1 MYLLTPEGNF
11 MSNWKDLFQEHIL
24 ARGEAYYFEGA
35 VLELHKTEHGYH
47 AVVEGTED
55 YEVDIEMEGGR
66 VCEMYCSCPYAENG
80 NNCKHMAAVLFEIE
94 EQNEEDILAEGTCPD
109 DQEKEVEEIIE
120 RISEEE
126 LRSFVKGIAAQDSE
140 IRNIL
145 MTRYAVKID
154 EKQMERLKQGVDQL
168 VWEYGDRS
176 GYIDYRN
183 ALDFCWALEN
193 YLEDKV
199 DTLIER
205 KCYGQAFALTNY
217 VFQTIGN
224 IDIDDSDG
232 GISQVANVCYDKWK
246 KILENCSE
254 EEKNEMFSWFMS
266 HLSCDYVVD
275 YMEDY
280 MEDFLTHEFQ
290 NREMLEK
297 MLKDLDER
305 IEMQTSSTDCG
316 STWSARYGY
325 ENNIIKRLEL
335 MERLGFSAEEIR
347 EYRRQHWRFS
357 VVRELE
363 IQENLN
369 NGNLDEAIRI
379 LQESK
384 ILDKEYPGLI
394 ARYSEQLISIY
405 ETQPDKEVYKKEL
418 LYYVFECPQNNLV
431 HIYKLKKVCTD
442 KEWDGYREKIL
453 KSPKNYNILYPF
465 MEKEGMYEPMLEC
478 LKKETF
484 IYNLDRYEKV
494 LKEKFPEQVRDIYIS
509 YLRHEAERAS
519 NRNRYRELMKYL
531 KKIRR
536 YPRGKEK
543 ASEIAKNWRAV
554 YYRRTAMM
562 DEMQKA
568 GF

>member
-1 MYLLTPEGNF
+1 
-11 MSNWKDLFQEHIL
+11 MSDWKDLFQEHIL
-24 ARGEAYYFEGA
+24 DRGESYYFDGA

-66 VCEMYCSCPYAENG
+66 VCEMYCSCPYAEDG

-94 EQNEEDILAEGTCPD
+94 EQNGEDILTEETCPD
-109 DQEKEVEEIIE
+109 DQEQELEEIIE
-120 RISEEE
+120 RIPEEE

-140 IRNIL
+140 IRNTL

-154 EKQMERLKQGVDQL
+154 EKQMNLLKQGVGQL

-193 YLEDKV
+193 YLEEKGN
-199 DTLIER
+199 TLIER
-205 KCYGQAFALTNY
+205 KCYGQAFELTNY
-217 VFQTIGN
+217 VFKTIGN

-232 GISQVANVCYDKWK
+232 GTAQVANACYDKWK
-246 KILENCSE
+246 EILENCSE

-297 MLKDLDER
+297 MLKDLDKK

-325 ENNIIKRLEL
+325 ENNIIKRLEF
-335 MERLGFSAEEIR
+335 MERLDLPAEEIR

-357 VVRELE
+357 AVRELE
-363 IQENLN
+363 IQENLD
-369 NGNLDEAIRI
+369 NGNLGEAIRI

-405 ETQPDKEVYKKEL
+405 ETQTDKEAYKKEL

-431 HIYKLKKVCTD
+431 HIYKLKEVCTD
-442 KEWDGYREKIL
+442 KEWEDYREQIL
-453 KSPKNYNILYPF
+453 KRPKNYNILYPF
-465 MEKEGMYEPMLEC
+465 MEKEGMYERMIEC
-478 LKKETF
+478 IKKETF

-494 LKEKFPEQVRDIYIS
+494 LKDKFPEQVRDIYIS
-509 YLRHEAERAS
+509 YLHHEAERAG
-519 NRNRYRELMKYL
+519 NRKRYRELMKYL

-536 YPRGKEK
+536 YPGGKEK
-543 ASEIAKNWRAV
+543 ASEIAENWRAV

-562 DEMQKA
+562 DEMRKA

>member
-1 MYLLTPEGNF
+1 
-11 MSNWKDLFQEHIL
+11 MSDWKDLFQEHIL
-24 ARGEAYYFEGA
+24 DRGESYYFDGA

-47 AVVEGTED
+47 GVVEGTED

-66 VCEMYCSCPYAENG
+66 ICEMYCSCPYAEGG

-94 EQNEEDILAEGTCPD
+94 EQSEEDILTEETCQD
-109 DQEKEVEEIIE
+109 DQEQEVEEIIE
-120 RISEEE
+120 RIPEEK
-126 LRSFVKGIAAQDSE
+126 LRSFVKGIAAQNSE

-154 EKQMERLKQGVDQL
+154 EKQMDLLKQGVNQL

-183 ALDFCWALEN
+183 AWDFCWALEN

-199 DTLIER
+199 DTLIDR
-205 KCYGQAFALTNY
+205 KCYRQAFELTNY
-217 VFQTIGN
+217 VFRTIGN

-232 GISQVANVCYDKWK
+232 GTSQVANACYDKWK
-246 KILENCSE
+246 EILENCSE
-254 EEKNEMFSWFMS
+254 EEKNEMLSWFMS
-266 HLSCDYVVD
+266 HLSCNYVIDYL
-275 YMEDY
+275 EDY
-280 MEDFLTHEFQ
+280 MEDFLTQEFQ

-305 IEMQTSSTDCG
+305 IERQASSTDCG

-335 MERLGFSAEEIR
+335 MERLDFPEKEIR
-347 EYRRQHWRFS
+347 EYRRRHWRFS
-357 VVRELE
+357 AVRELE
-363 IQENLN
+363 IQENLD
-369 NGNLDEAIRI
+369 NGNLDEAIWI

-384 ILDKEYPGLI
+384 ILDKEYPGLVV
-394 ARYSEQLISIY
+394 RYSEQLISIY
-405 ETQPDKEVYKKEL
+405 ETQPDKEEYKKEL

-431 HIYKLKKVCTD
+431 HIYKLKEVCTD
-442 KEWDGYREKIL
+442 KEWEDYREQIL
-453 KSPKNYNILYPF
+453 KNPKNYNILYPF
-465 MEKEGMYEPMLEC
+465 MEKEGMYESMLEC
-478 LKKETF
+478 IRKETF
-484 IYNLDRYEKV
+484 IYNLDKYEKV
-494 LKEKFPEQVRDIYIS
+494 LKEKFPDQVRDIYIS
-509 YLRHEAERAS
+509 YLRHEAERAG
-519 NRNRYRELMKYL
+519 NRKRYRELMKYL

-536 YPRGKEK
+536 YPGGKEK
-543 ASEIAKNWRAV
+543 ASEIAENWRGM

-562 DEMQKA
+562 DEMRKA

>member
-1 MYLLTPEGNF
+1 

-55 YEVDIEMEGGR
+55 YEVDIEMEGER

-232 GISQVANVCYDKWK
+232 GTSQVANVCYDKWK

-384 ILDKEYPGLI
+384 ILDKEYTGLI

-418 LYYVFECPQNNLV
+418 LYYIFECPQNNLV

>member
-1 MYLLTPEGNF
+1 

-35 VLELHKTEHGYH
+35 VLELHNTEHGYH

-80 NNCKHMAAVLFEIE
+80 NNCKHTAAVLFEIE

-232 GISQVANVCYDKWK
+232 GTSQVANVCYDKWK

-325 ENNIIKRLEL
+325 ENNIIKRLER

-543 ASEIAKNWRAV
+543 ASGIAKNWRAV

>member
-1 MYLLTPEGNF
+1 

-55 YEVDIEMEGGR
+55 YEVDIEMEGER

-120 RISEEE
+120 RIPEEE

-232 GISQVANVCYDKWK
+232 GTSQVANVCYDKWK

-335 MERLGFSAEEIR
+335 MERLGFSAEDIR

-363 IQENLN
+363 IQENPN
-369 NGNLDEAIRI
+369 NGNLDGAIRI

>member
-1 MYLLTPEGNF
+1 
-11 MSNWKDLFQEHIL
+11 MSDWKDLFQEHIL
-24 ARGEAYYFEGA
+24 DRGESYYFDGA

-66 VCEMYCSCPYAENG
+66 VCEMYCSCPYAEDG

-94 EQNEEDILAEGTCPD
+94 EQNEEDILTEETCPD
-109 DQEKEVEEIIE
+109 DQEQELEEIIE
-120 RISEEE
+120 RIPEEE
-126 LRSFVKGIAAQDSE
+126 LRFFVKGIAAQNSE
-140 IRNIL
+140 IRNTL

-154 EKQMERLKQGVDQL
+154 EKQMDLLKQGVGQL

-183 ALDFCWALEN
+183 TLDFCWALEN
-193 YLEDKV
+193 YLEEKGN
-199 DTLIER
+199 TLIER
-205 KCYGQAFALTNY
+205 KCYGQAFELTNY
-217 VFQTIGN
+217 VFKTIGN

-232 GISQVANVCYDKWK
+232 GTAQVANACYDKWK
-246 KILENCSE
+246 EILENCSE

-297 MLKDLDER
+297 MLKDLDKK

-325 ENNIIKRLEL
+325 ENNIIKRLEF
-335 MERLGFSAEEIR
+335 MERLDLPAEEIR

-357 VVRELE
+357 AVRELE
-363 IQENLN
+363 IQENLD
-369 NGNLDEAIRI
+369 NGNLGEAIRI

-405 ETQPDKEVYKKEL
+405 ETQTDKEAYKKEL

-431 HIYKLKKVCTD
+431 HIYKLKEVCTD
-442 KEWDGYREKIL
+442 KEWEDYREQIL
-453 KSPKNYNILYPF
+453 KRPKNYNILYPF
-465 MEKEGMYEPMLEC
+465 MEKEGMYERMIEC
-478 LKKETF
+478 IKKETF

-494 LKEKFPEQVRDIYIS
+494 LKDKFPEQVRDIYIS
-509 YLRHEAERAS
+509 YLHHEAERAG
-519 NRNRYRELMKYL
+519 NRKRYRELIKYL

-536 YPRGKEK
+536 YPGGKEK
-543 ASEIAKNWRAV
+543 ASEIAENWRGM

-562 DEMQKA
+562 DEMRKA

>member
-1 MYLLTPEGNF
+1 
-11 MSNWKDLFQEHIL
+11 MSDWKDLFQEHIL
-24 ARGEAYYFEGA
+24 DRGESYYFDGA

-47 AVVEGTED
+47 GVVEGTED
-55 YEVDIEMEGGR
+55 YEVDIEMKGGR
-66 VCEMYCSCPYAENG
+66 ICEMYCSCPYAEGG

-94 EQNEEDILAEGTCPD
+94 EQSEEDILTEETCQD
-109 DQEKEVEEIIE
+109 DQEQEVEEIIE
-120 RISEEE
+120 RIPEEE
-126 LRSFVKGIAAQDSE
+126 LRSFVKEIAAQNSE

-154 EKQMERLKQGVDQL
+154 EKQMDRLKQGIGQL

-183 ALDFCWALEN
+183 AWDFCWALEN

-199 DTLIER
+199 DTLIDR
-205 KCYGQAFALTNY
+205 KYYWQAFELTNY
-217 VFQTIGN
+217 VFGTIGN

-232 GISQVANVCYDKWK
+232 GTAQVANACYDKWK
-246 KILENCSE
+246 EILENCSE

-266 HLSCDYVVD
+266 HLSCNYVIDYL
-275 YMEDY
+275 EDY

-305 IEMQTSSTDCG
+305 IEMQALSTDCG
-316 STWSARYGY
+316 STWSVRHGY

-335 MERLGFSAEEIR
+335 MERLDFPEEEIR
-347 EYRRQHWRFS
+347 EYRRRHWRFS
-357 VVRELE
+357 AVRELE
-363 IQENLN
+363 IQENLD

-384 ILDKEYPGLI
+384 TLDKEYPGLV

-405 ETQPDKEVYKKEL
+405 ETQPDKEGYKKEL

-431 HIYKLKKVCTD
+431 HIYKLKEVCTD
-442 KEWDGYREKIL
+442 KEWEDYREQIL
-453 KSPKNYNILYPF
+453 KNPKNYNILYPF
-465 MEKEGMYEPMLEC
+465 MEKEGMYESMLEC
-478 LKKETF
+478 IRKETF
-484 IYNLDRYEKV
+484 IYNLDKYEKV
-494 LKEKFPEQVRDIYIS
+494 LKEKFPDQVRDIYIS
-509 YLRHEAERAS
+509 YLRHEAERAG
-519 NRNRYRELMKYL
+519 NRKRYRELMKYL

-536 YPRGKEK
+536 YPGGKEK
-543 ASEIAKNWRAV
+543 ASEIAENWRGM

-562 DEMQKA
+562 DEMRKA

>member
-1 MYLLTPEGNF
+1 
-11 MSNWKDLFQEHIL
+11 MSDWKDLFQGHIL
-24 ARGEAYYFEGA
+24 DRGEAYYFDGA

-66 VCEMYCSCPYAENG
+66 VCEMYCSCPYAEDG

-94 EQNEEDILAEGTCPD
+94 EQNGEDILAEETCPD
-109 DQEKEVEEIIE
+109 DQEQEVEEIIE
-120 RISEEE
+120 RIPEEE

-154 EKQMERLKQGVDQL
+154 EKQMDLLKQGVNQH

-183 ALDFCWALEN
+183 AWDFCWALEN

-199 DTLIER
+199 DTLIDR
-205 KCYGQAFALTNY
+205 KYYWQAFELTNY
-217 VFQTIGN
+217 VFGTIGN

-232 GISQVANVCYDKWK
+232 GTAQVANACYDKWK
-246 KILENCSE
+246 EILENCSE

-290 NREMLEK
+290 NREILEK
-297 MLKDLDER
+297 MLKDLDKR

-325 ENNIIKRLEL
+325 ENNIIKRLEFI
-335 MERLGFSAEEIR
+335 ERLDLPAEEIR

-357 VVRELE
+357 AVRELE
-363 IQENLN
+363 IQENLD
-369 NGNLDEAIRI
+369 NGNLGEAIRI

-384 ILDKEYPGLI
+384 ILDKEYPGLV

-405 ETQPDKEVYKKEL
+405 ETQTDKEGYKKEL

-431 HIYKLKKVCTD
+431 HIYKLKEVCTD
-442 KEWDGYREKIL
+442 KEWEDYREQIL
-453 KSPKNYNILYPF
+453 KNPKNYNILYPF
-465 MEKEGMYEPMLEC
+465 MEKEGMYESMLEC
-478 LKKETF
+478 IRKETF
-484 IYNLDRYEKV
+484 IYNLDKYEKV

-509 YLRHEAERAS
+509 YLHHEAERAG
-519 NRNRYRELMKYL
+519 NRKRYRELMKYL

-536 YPRGKEK
+536 YPGGKEK
-543 ASEIAKNWRAV
+543 ASEIAENWRAM

-562 DEMQKA
+562 DEMRKA

>member
-1 MYLLTPEGNF
+1 
-11 MSNWKDLFQEHIL
+11 MSDWKDLFQEHIL
-24 ARGEAYYFEGA
+24 DRGESYYFDGA

-47 AVVEGTED
+47 GVVEGTED

-66 VCEMYCSCPYAENG
+66 ICEMYCSCPYAEGG

-94 EQNEEDILAEGTCPD
+94 EQSEEDILTEETCQD
-109 DQEKEVEEIIE
+109 DQEQEVEEIIE
-120 RISEEE
+120 RIPEEE
-126 LRSFVKGIAAQDSE
+126 LRSFVKEIAAQNSE

-154 EKQMERLKQGVDQL
+154 EKQMDLLKQGVNQH

-183 ALDFCWALEN
+183 AWDFCWALEN

-199 DTLIER
+199 DTLIDR
-205 KCYGQAFALTNY
+205 KCYRQAFELTNY
-217 VFQTIGN
+217 VFRTIGN

-232 GISQVANVCYDKWK
+232 GTSQVANACYDKWK
-246 KILENCSE
+246 EILENCSE

-266 HLSCDYVVD
+266 HLSCNYVIDYL
-275 YMEDY
+275 EDY

-305 IEMQTSSTDCG
+305 IEMQALSTDCG
-316 STWSARYGY
+316 STWSVRHGY

-335 MERLGFSAEEIR
+335 MERLDFPEEEIR
-347 EYRRQHWRFS
+347 EYRRRHWRFS
-357 VVRELE
+357 AVRELE
-363 IQENLN
+363 IQENLD

-384 ILDKEYPGLI
+384 TLDKEYPGLV

-405 ETQPDKEVYKKEL
+405 ETQPDKEGYKKEL

-431 HIYKLKKVCTD
+431 HIYKLKEVCTD
-442 KEWDGYREKIL
+442 KEWEDYREQIL
-453 KSPKNYNILYPF
+453 KNPKNYNILYPF
-465 MEKEGMYEPMLEC
+465 MEKEGMYESMLEC
-478 LKKETF
+478 IRKETF
-484 IYNLDRYEKV
+484 IYNLDKYEKV
-494 LKEKFPEQVRDIYIS
+494 LKEKFPDQVRDIYIS
-509 YLRHEAERAS
+509 YLRHEAERAG
-519 NRNRYRELMKYL
+519 NRKRYRELMKYL

-536 YPRGKEK
+536 YPGGKEK
-543 ASEIAKNWRAV
+543 ASEIAEIWRGM

-562 DEMQKA
+562 DEMRKA

>member
-1 MYLLTPEGNF
+1 
-11 MSNWKDLFQEHIL
+11 MSDWKDLFQEHIL
-24 ARGEAYYFEGA
+24 DRGESYYFDGA

-55 YEVDIEMEGGR
+55 YEVDIEMEGGQ
-66 VCEMYCSCPYAENG
+66 VCEMYCSCPYAEDG

-94 EQNEEDILAEGTCPD
+94 EQNEEDILTEETCPD
-109 DQEKEVEEIIE
+109 DQEQEVEEIIE
-120 RISEEE
+120 RIPEEE

-140 IRNIL
+140 IRNTL

-154 EKQMERLKQGVDQL
+154 EKQMNLLKQGVGQL

-193 YLEDKV
+193 YLEEKGN
-199 DTLIER
+199 TLIER
-205 KCYGQAFALTNY
+205 KCYGQAFELTNY
-217 VFQTIGN
+217 VFKTIGN

-232 GISQVANVCYDKWK
+232 GTAQVANACYDKWK
-246 KILENCSE
+246 EILENCSE

-297 MLKDLDER
+297 MLKDLDKK

-325 ENNIIKRLEL
+325 ENNIIKRLEF
-335 MERLGFSAEEIR
+335 MERLDLPAEEIR

-357 VVRELE
+357 AVRELE
-363 IQENLN
+363 IQENLD
-369 NGNLDEAIRI
+369 NGNLGEAIRI

-405 ETQPDKEVYKKEL
+405 ETQTDKEAYKKEL

-431 HIYKLKKVCTD
+431 HIYKLKEVCTD
-442 KEWDGYREKIL
+442 KEWEDYREQIL
-453 KSPKNYNILYPF
+453 KNPKNYNILYPF
-465 MEKEGMYEPMLEC
+465 MEKEGMYESMLEC
-478 LKKETF
+478 IRKETF
-484 IYNLDRYEKV
+484 IYNLDKYEKV

-509 YLRHEAERAS
+509 YLHHEAERAG
-519 NRNRYRELMKYL
+519 NRKRYRELMKYL

-536 YPRGKEK
+536 YPGGKEK
-543 ASEIAKNWRAV
+543 ASEIAENWRGM

-562 DEMQKA
+562 DEMRKA

>member
-1 MYLLTPEGNF
+1 

-232 GISQVANVCYDKWK
+232 GTSQVANVCYDKWK

-325 ENNIIKRLEL
+325 ENNIIKRLER

-405 ETQPDKEVYKKEL
+405 ETQPDKDVYKKEL

>member
-1 MYLLTPEGNF
+1 
-11 MSNWKDLFQEHIL
+11 MSDWKDLFQEHIL
-24 ARGEAYYFEGA
+24 DRGESYYFDGA

-47 AVVEGTED
+47 GVVEGTED

-66 VCEMYCSCPYAENG
+66 ICEMYCSCPYAEGG

-94 EQNEEDILAEGTCPD
+94 EQSEEDILTEETCQD
-109 DQEKEVEEIIE
+109 DQEQEVEEIIE
-120 RISEEE
+120 RIPEEE
-126 LRSFVKGIAAQDSE
+126 LRSFVKEIAAQNSE

-154 EKQMERLKQGVDQL
+154 EKQMDLLKQGVNQL

-183 ALDFCWALEN
+183 AWDFCWALEN

-199 DTLIER
+199 DTLIDR
-205 KCYGQAFALTNY
+205 KCYRQAFELTNY
-217 VFQTIGN
+217 VFRTIGN

-232 GISQVANVCYDKWK
+232 GTSQVANACYDKWK
-246 KILENCSE
+246 EILENCSE

-266 HLSCDYVVD
+266 HLSCNYVIDYL
-275 YMEDY
+275 EDY

-305 IEMQTSSTDCG
+305 IEMQALSTDCG
-316 STWSARYGY
+316 STWSVRHGY

-335 MERLGFSAEEIR
+335 MERLDFPEEEIR
-347 EYRRQHWRFS
+347 EYRRRHWRFS
-357 VVRELE
+357 AVRELE
-363 IQENLN
+363 IQENLD

-384 ILDKEYPGLI
+384 TLDKEYPGLV

-405 ETQPDKEVYKKEL
+405 ETQPDKEGYKKEL

-431 HIYKLKKVCTD
+431 HIYKLKEVCTD
-442 KEWDGYREKIL
+442 KEWEDYREQIL
-453 KSPKNYNILYPF
+453 KNPKNYNILYPF
-465 MEKEGMYEPMLEC
+465 MEKEGMYESMLEC
-478 LKKETF
+478 IRKETF
-484 IYNLDRYEKV
+484 IYNLDKYEKV
-494 LKEKFPEQVRDIYIS
+494 LKEKFPDQVRDIYIS
-509 YLRHEAERAS
+509 YLRHEAERAG
-519 NRNRYRELMKYL
+519 NRKRYRELMKYL

-536 YPRGKEK
+536 YPGGKEK
-543 ASEIAKNWRAV
+543 ASEIAENWRGM

-562 DEMQKA
+562 DEMRKA

>member
-1 MYLLTPEGNF
+1 

-24 ARGEAYYFEGA
+24 ARGEAYYFDGA

-94 EQNEEDILAEGTCPD
+94 EQNEEEILAEGTCPD

-126 LRSFVKGIAAQDSE
+126 LRSFVKEIAAQDSE

-154 EKQMERLKQGVDQL
+154 EKQMDRLKQGVDQL
-168 VWEYGDRS
+168 VWEYGDRR

-232 GISQVANVCYDKWK
+232 GTSQVANVCYDKWK

>member
-1 MYLLTPEGNF
+1 

-140 IRNIL
+140 IRNIF

-232 GISQVANVCYDKWK
+232 GTSQVANVCYDKWK

>member
-1 MYLLTPEGNF
+1 MGD
-11 MSNWKDLFQEHIL
+11 WKDLFQEHIL
-24 ARGEAYYFEGA
+24 ARGKAYYFEGA

-55 YEVDIEMEGGR
+55 YEVDIKMEGKR
-66 VCEMYCSCPYAENG
+66 VCEMYCSCPYAEDG
-80 NNCKHMAAVLFEIE
+80 NHCKHMAAVLFEIE
-94 EQNEEDILAEGTCPD
+94 EQNEEDILTEGTCPD
-109 DQEKEVEEIIE
+109 DQEKELEEIIE
-120 RISEEE
+120 RIPEEE
-126 LRSFVKGIAAQDSE
+126 LRSFVKGIATQDSE
-140 IRNIL
+140 IRNTL

-154 EKQMERLKQGVDQL
+154 EKQMDRLKQGVDQL
-168 VWEYGDRS
+168 VWEYGDRR

-193 YLEDKV
+193 YLVDKV
-199 DTLIER
+199 DTLLER
-205 KCYGQAFALTNY
+205 KCYGQAFDLTNY

-232 GISQVANVCYDKWK
+232 GTSQVANACYDKWK
-246 KILENCSE
+246 EILENCSE

-357 VVRELE
+357 AVRELE
-363 IQENLN
+363 IQENLS

-384 ILDKEYPGLI
+384 ILDKEYPGLV

-405 ETQPDKEVYKKEL
+405 ETQTDKEAYKKEL

-431 HIYKLKKVCTD
+431 HIYKLKEVCTD
-442 KEWDGYREKIL
+442 KEWEDYREKIL
-453 KSPKNYNILYPF
+453 KNPKNYNILYPF

-509 YLRHEAERAS
+509 YLHHEAERAD
-519 NRNRYRELMKYL
+519 NRKRYRELMKYL

-536 YPRGKEK
+536 YPGGKEK
-543 ASEIAKNWRAV
+543 ASEIAENWRAM

-562 DEMQKA
+562 DEMRKA

>member
-1 MYLLTPEGNF
+1 

-55 YEVDIEMEGGR
+55 YEVDIEMEGER

-232 GISQVANVCYDKWK
+232 GTSQVANVCYDKWK

-325 ENNIIKRLEL
+325 ENNIIKRLER

>member
-1 MYLLTPEGNF
+1 
-11 MSNWKDLFQEHIL
+11 MSDWKDLFQEHIL
-24 ARGEAYYFEGA
+24 DRGESYYFDGA

-66 VCEMYCSCPYAENG
+66 VCEMYCSCPYAEDG

-94 EQNEEDILAEGTCPD
+94 EQNEEDILTEETCPD
-109 DQEKEVEEIIE
+109 DQEQEVEEIIE
-120 RISEEE
+120 RIPEEE

-140 IRNIL
+140 IRNTL

-154 EKQMERLKQGVDQL
+154 EKQMNLLKQGVGQL

-193 YLEDKV
+193 YLEEKGN
-199 DTLIER
+199 TLIER
-205 KCYGQAFALTNY
+205 KCYGQAFELTNY
-217 VFQTIGN
+217 VFKTIGN

-232 GISQVANVCYDKWK
+232 GTAQVANACYDKWK
-246 KILENCSE
+246 EILENCSE

-297 MLKDLDER
+297 MLKDLDKR

-325 ENNIIKRLEL
+325 ENNIIKRLEF
-335 MERLGFSAEEIR
+335 MERLDLPAEEIR

-357 VVRELE
+357 AVRELE
-363 IQENLN
+363 IQENLD
-369 NGNLDEAIRI
+369 NGNLGEAIRI

-405 ETQPDKEVYKKEL
+405 ETQPDKEAYKKEL

-431 HIYKLKKVCTD
+431 HIYKLKEVCTD
-442 KEWDGYREKIL
+442 KEWEDYREQIL
-453 KSPKNYNILYPF
+453 KRPKNYNILYPF
-465 MEKEGMYEPMLEC
+465 MEKEGMYERMIEC
-478 LKKETF
+478 IKKETF

-494 LKEKFPEQVRDIYIS
+494 LKDKFPEQVRDIYIS
-509 YLRHEAERAS
+509 YLHHEAERAG
-519 NRNRYRELMKYL
+519 NRKRYRELIKYL

-536 YPRGKEK
+536 YPGGKEK
-543 ASEIAKNWRAV
+543 ASEIAENWRGM

-562 DEMQKA
+562 DEMRKA

>member
-1 MYLLTPEGNF
+1 
-11 MSNWKDLFQEHIL
+11 MSDWKDLFQGHIL
-24 ARGEAYYFEGA
+24 DRGEAYYFDGA

-47 AVVEGTED
+47 AAVEGTED

-66 VCEMYCSCPYAENG
+66 VCEMYCSCPYAEDG

-94 EQNEEDILAEGTCPD
+94 EQNGEDILAEETCPD
-109 DQEKEVEEIIE
+109 DQEQEVEEIIE
-120 RISEEE
+120 RIPEEE
-126 LRSFVKGIAAQDSE
+126 LRSFVKEIAAQNSE

-154 EKQMERLKQGVDQL
+154 EKQMDLLKQGVNQL

-183 ALDFCWALEN
+183 AWDFCWALEN

-199 DTLIER
+199 DTLIDR
-205 KCYGQAFALTNY
+205 KCYRQAFELTNY
-217 VFQTIGN
+217 VFRTIGN

-232 GISQVANVCYDKWK
+232 GTSQVANACYDKWK
-246 KILENCSE
+246 EILENCSE

-290 NREMLEK
+290 NREILEK
-297 MLKDLDER
+297 MLKDLDKR

-325 ENNIIKRLEL
+325 ENNIIKRLEFI
-335 MERLGFSAEEIR
+335 ERLDLPAEEIR

-357 VVRELE
+357 AVRELE
-363 IQENLN
+363 IQENLD
-369 NGNLDEAIRI
+369 NGNLGEAIRI

-384 ILDKEYPGLI
+384 ILDKEYPGLV

-405 ETQPDKEVYKKEL
+405 ETQTDKEGYKKEL

-431 HIYKLKKVCTD
+431 HIYKLKEVCTD
-442 KEWDGYREKIL
+442 KEWEDYREQIL
-453 KSPKNYNILYPF
+453 KNPKNYNILYPF
-465 MEKEGMYEPMLEC
+465 MEKEGMYESMLEC
-478 LKKETF
+478 IRKETF
-484 IYNLDRYEKV
+484 IYNLDKYEKV

-509 YLRHEAERAS
+509 YLHHEAERAG
-519 NRNRYRELMKYL
+519 NRKRYRELMKYL

-536 YPRGKEK
+536 YPGGKEK
-543 ASEIAKNWRAV
+543 ASEIAENWRAM

-562 DEMQKA
+562 DEMRKA

>member
-1 MYLLTPEGNF
+1 
-11 MSNWKDLFQEHIL
+11 MSDWKDLFQEHIL
-24 ARGEAYYFEGA
+24 DRGESYYFDGA

-47 AVVEGTED
+47 GVVEGTED

-66 VCEMYCSCPYAENG
+66 ICEMYCSCPYAEGG

-94 EQNEEDILAEGTCPD
+94 EQSEEDILTEETCQD
-109 DQEKEVEEIIE
+109 DQEQEVEEIIE
-120 RISEEE
+120 RIPEEK
-126 LRSFVKGIAAQDSE
+126 LRSFVKGIAAQNSE

-154 EKQMERLKQGVDQL
+154 EKQMDLLKQGVNQL
-168 VWEYGDRS
+168 VWEYGDRR

-183 ALDFCWALEN
+183 AWDFCWALEN

-199 DTLIER
+199 DTLIDR
-205 KCYGQAFALTNY
+205 KCYRQAFELTNY
-217 VFQTIGN
+217 VFRTIGN

-232 GISQVANVCYDKWK
+232 GTSQVANACYDKWK
-246 KILENCSE
+246 EILENCSE

-266 HLSCDYVVD
+266 HLSCNYVIDYL
-275 YMEDY
+275 EDY

-305 IEMQTSSTDCG
+305 IERQASSTDCG

-335 MERLGFSAEEIR
+335 MERLDFPEEEIR
-347 EYRRQHWRFS
+347 EYRRRHWRFS
-357 VVRELE
+357 AVRELE
-363 IQENLN
+363 IQENLD

-384 ILDKEYPGLI
+384 ILDKEYPGLVV
-394 ARYSEQLISIY
+394 RYSEQLISIY
-405 ETQPDKEVYKKEL
+405 ETQPDKEGYKKEL

-431 HIYKLKKVCTD
+431 HIYKLKEVCTD
-442 KEWDGYREKIL
+442 KEWEDYREQIL
-453 KSPKNYNILYPF
+453 KNPKNYNILYPF
-465 MEKEGMYEPMLEC
+465 MEKEEMYESMLEC
-478 LKKETF
+478 IRKETF
-484 IYNLDRYEKV
+484 IYNLDKYEKV

-509 YLRHEAERAS
+509 YLRHEAERAG
-519 NRNRYRELMKYL
+519 NRKRYRELMKYL

-536 YPRGKEK
+536 YPGGKEK
-543 ASEIAKNWRAV
+543 ASEIAENWRGM

-562 DEMQKA
+562 DEMRKA

>member
-1 MYLLTPEGNF
+1 
-11 MSNWKDLFQEHIL
+11 MSDWKDLFQEHIL
-24 ARGEAYYFEGA
+24 DRGESYYFDGA

-47 AVVEGTED
+47 GVVEGTED

-66 VCEMYCSCPYAENG
+66 ICEMYCSCPYAEGG

-94 EQNEEDILAEGTCPD
+94 EQSEEDILTEETCQD
-109 DQEKEVEEIIE
+109 DQEQEMEEIIE
-120 RISEEE
+120 RIPEEE
-126 LRSFVKGIAAQDSE
+126 LRSFVKEIAAQNSE

-154 EKQMERLKQGVDQL
+154 EKQMDLLKQGVNQH

-183 ALDFCWALEN
+183 AWDFCWALEN

-199 DTLIER
+199 DTLIDR
-205 KCYGQAFALTNY
+205 KCYRQAFELTNY
-217 VFQTIGN
+217 VFRTIGN

-232 GISQVANVCYDKWK
+232 GTSQVANACYDKWK
-246 KILENCSE
+246 EILENCSE

-266 HLSCDYVVD
+266 HLSCNYVIDYL
-275 YMEDY
+275 EDY

-305 IEMQTSSTDCG
+305 IEMQALSTDCG
-316 STWSARYGY
+316 STWSVRHGY

-335 MERLGFSAEEIR
+335 MERLDFPEEEIR
-347 EYRRQHWRFS
+347 EYRRRHWRFS
-357 VVRELE
+357 AVRELE
-363 IQENLN
+363 IQENLD

-384 ILDKEYPGLI
+384 TLDKEYPGLV

-405 ETQPDKEVYKKEL
+405 ETQPDKEGYKKEL

-431 HIYKLKKVCTD
+431 HIYKLKEVCTD
-442 KEWDGYREKIL
+442 KEWEDYREQIL
-453 KSPKNYNILYPF
+453 KNPKNYNILYPF
-465 MEKEGMYEPMLEC
+465 MEKEGMYESMLEC
-478 LKKETF
+478 IRKETF
-484 IYNLDRYEKV
+484 IYNLDKYEKV
-494 LKEKFPEQVRDIYIS
+494 LKEKFPDQVRDIYIS
-509 YLRHEAERAS
+509 YLRHEAERAG
-519 NRNRYRELMKYL
+519 NRKRYRELMKYL

-536 YPRGKEK
+536 YPGGKEK
-543 ASEIAKNWRAV
+543 ASEIAENWRGM

-562 DEMQKA
+562 DEMRKA

>member
-1 MYLLTPEGNF
+1 
-11 MSNWKDLFQEHIL
+11 MSDWKDLFQEHIL
-24 ARGEAYYFEGA
+24 DRGESYYFDGA

-47 AVVEGTED
+47 GVVEGTED

-66 VCEMYCSCPYAENG
+66 ICEMYCSCPYAEGG

-94 EQNEEDILAEGTCPD
+94 EQSEEDILTEETCQD
-109 DQEKEVEEIIE
+109 DQEQEVEEIIE
-120 RISEEE
+120 RIPEEE

-154 EKQMERLKQGVDQL
+154 EKQMDRLKQGIGQL

-183 ALDFCWALEN
+183 AWDFCWALEN

-199 DTLIER
+199 DTLIDR
-205 KCYGQAFALTNY
+205 KYYWQAFELTNY
-217 VFQTIGN
+217 VFGTIGN

-232 GISQVANVCYDKWK
+232 GTAQVANACYDKWK
-246 KILENCSE
+246 EILENCSE

-290 NREMLEK
+290 NREILEK
-297 MLKDLDER
+297 MLKDLDKR

-325 ENNIIKRLEL
+325 ENNIIKRLEFI
-335 MERLGFSAEEIR
+335 ERLDLPAEEIR

-357 VVRELE
+357 AVRELE
-363 IQENLN
+363 IQENLD
-369 NGNLDEAIRI
+369 NGNLGEAIRI

-384 ILDKEYPGLI
+384 ILDKEYPGLV

-405 ETQPDKEVYKKEL
+405 ETQTDKEGYKKEL

-431 HIYKLKKVCTD
+431 HIYKLKEVCTD
-442 KEWDGYREKIL
+442 KEWEDYREQIL
-453 KSPKNYNILYPF
+453 KNPKNYNILYPF
-465 MEKEGMYEPMLEC
+465 MEKEGMYESMLEC
-478 LKKETF
+478 IRKETF
-484 IYNLDRYEKV
+484 IYNLDKYEKV

-509 YLRHEAERAS
+509 YLHHEAERAG
-519 NRNRYRELMKYL
+519 NRKRYRELMKYL

-536 YPRGKEK
+536 YPGGKEK
-543 ASEIAKNWRAV
+543 ASEIAENWRAM

-562 DEMQKA
+562 DEMRKA

>member
-1 MYLLTPEGNF
+1 

-232 GISQVANVCYDKWK
+232 GTSQVANVCYDKWK

-554 YYRRTAMM
+554 YYRRTAMV

>member
-1 MYLLTPEGNF
+1 
-11 MSNWKDLFQEHIL
+11 MSDWKDLFQEHIL
-24 ARGEAYYFEGA
+24 ARGESYYFDGA

-66 VCEMYCSCPYAENG
+66 ICEMYCSCPYAEGG

-94 EQNEEDILAEGTCPD
+94 EQNEEDILTEETCPD
-109 DQEKEVEEIIE
+109 DQEQEVEEIIE
-120 RISEEE
+120 RIPEEE
-126 LRSFVKGIAAQDSE
+126 LRSFVKGIAAQNSE
-140 IRNIL
+140 IWNIL

-154 EKQMERLKQGVDQL
+154 EKQMDRLKQGVDQL

-183 ALDFCWALEN
+183 AWDFCWALEN

-199 DTLIER
+199 ETLIDR
-205 KCYGQAFALTNY
+205 KCYGQAFELTNY
-217 VFQTIGN
+217 VFRTIGN

-232 GISQVANVCYDKWK
+232 GTAQVANACYDKWK
-246 KILENCSE
+246 EILENCSE

-297 MLKDLDER
+297 MLKDLDKR

-325 ENNIIKRLEL
+325 ENNIIKRLEF
-335 MERLGFSAEEIR
+335 MERLDLPAEEIR

-357 VVRELE
+357 AVRELE
-363 IQENLN
+363 IQENLD
-369 NGNLDEAIRI
+369 NGNLGEAIRI

-384 ILDKEYPGLI
+384 ILDKEYPGLV
-394 ARYSEQLISIY
+394 ARYSEQSISIY
-405 ETQPDKEVYKKEL
+405 ETQTDKEAYKKEL

-431 HIYKLKKVCTD
+431 HIYKLKEVCTD
-442 KEWDGYREKIL
+442 KEWEDYREQIL
-453 KSPKNYNILYPF
+453 KNPKNYNILYPF
-465 MEKEGMYEPMLEC
+465 MEKEGMYESMLEC
-478 LKKETF
+478 IRKETF
-484 IYNLDRYEKV
+484 IYNLDKYEKV

-509 YLRHEAERAS
+509 YLHHEAERAG
-519 NRNRYRELMKYL
+519 NRKRYRELMKYL

-536 YPRGKEK
+536 YPGGKEK
-543 ASEIAKNWRAV
+543 ASEIAENWRGM

-562 DEMQKA
+562 DEMRKA

>member
-1 MYLLTPEGNF
+1 
-11 MSNWKDLFQEHIL
+11 MSDWKDLFQGHIL
-24 ARGEAYYFEGA
+24 DRGEAYYFDGA

-66 VCEMYCSCPYAENG
+66 VCEMYCSCPYAEDG

-94 EQNEEDILAEGTCPD
+94 EQNGEDILAEETCPD
-109 DQEKEVEEIIE
+109 DQEQEVEEIIE
-120 RISEEE
+120 RIPEEE
-126 LRSFVKGIAAQDSE
+126 LRSFVKEIAAQNSE

-154 EKQMERLKQGVDQL
+154 EKQMDLLKQGVNQH

-183 ALDFCWALEN
+183 AWDFCWALEN

-199 DTLIER
+199 DTLIDR
-205 KCYGQAFALTNY
+205 KYYWQAFELTNY
-217 VFQTIGN
+217 VFGTIGN

-232 GISQVANVCYDKWK
+232 GTAQVANACYDKWK
-246 KILENCSE
+246 EILENCSE

-325 ENNIIKRLEL
+325 ENNIIKRLEFI
-335 MERLGFSAEEIR
+335 ERLDLPAEEIR

-357 VVRELE
+357 AVRELE
-363 IQENLN
+363 IQENLD
-369 NGNLDEAIRI
+369 NGNLGEAIRI

-384 ILDKEYPGLI
+384 ILDKEYPGLV

-405 ETQPDKEVYKKEL
+405 ETQTDKEGYKKEL

-431 HIYKLKKVCTD
+431 HIYKLKEVCTD
-442 KEWDGYREKIL
+442 KEWEDYREQIL
-453 KSPKNYNILYPF
+453 KNPKNYNILYPF
-465 MEKEGMYEPMLEC
+465 MEKEGMYESMLEC
-478 LKKETF
+478 IRKETF
-484 IYNLDRYEKV
+484 IYNLDKYEKV

-509 YLRHEAERAS
+509 YLHHEAERAG
-519 NRNRYRELMKYL
+519 NRKRYRELMKYL

-536 YPRGKEK
+536 YPGGKEK
-543 ASEIAKNWRAV
+543 ASEIAENWRAM

-562 DEMQKA
+562 DEMRKA

>member
-1 MYLLTPEGNF
+1 
-11 MSNWKDLFQEHIL
+11 MSDWKDLFQEHIL
-24 ARGEAYYFEGA
+24 DRGESYYFDGA

-47 AVVEGTED
+47 GVVEGTED

-66 VCEMYCSCPYAENG
+66 ICEMYCSCPYAEGG

-94 EQNEEDILAEGTCPD
+94 EQSEEDILTEETCQD
-109 DQEKEVEEIIE
+109 DQEQEVEEIIE
-120 RISEEE
+120 RIPEEE
-126 LRSFVKGIAAQDSE
+126 LRSFVKEIAAQNSE

-154 EKQMERLKQGVDQL
+154 EKQMDLLKQGVNQH

-183 ALDFCWALEN
+183 AWDFCWALEN

-199 DTLIER
+199 DTLIDR
-205 KCYGQAFALTNY
+205 KCYRQAFELTNY
-217 VFQTIGN
+217 VFRTIGN

-232 GISQVANVCYDKWK
+232 GTSQVANACYDKWK
-246 KILENCSE
+246 EILENCSE

-266 HLSCDYVVD
+266 HLSCNYVIDYL
-275 YMEDY
+275 EDY

-305 IEMQTSSTDCG
+305 IEMQALSTDCG
-316 STWSARYGY
+316 STWSVRHGY

-335 MERLGFSAEEIR
+335 MERLDFPEEEIR
-347 EYRRQHWRFS
+347 EYRRRHWRFS
-357 VVRELE
+357 AVRELE
-363 IQENLN
+363 IQENLD
-369 NGNLDEAIRI
+369 NGNLGEAIRI

-384 ILDKEYPGLI
+384 ILDKEYPGLV

-405 ETQPDKEVYKKEL
+405 ETQPDKEGYKKEL

-431 HIYKLKKVCTD
+431 HIYKLKEVCTD
-442 KEWDGYREKIL
+442 KEWEDYREQIL
-453 KSPKNYNILYPF
+453 KNPKNYNILYPF
-465 MEKEGMYEPMLEC
+465 MEKEGMYESMLEC
-478 LKKETF
+478 IRKETF
-484 IYNLDRYEKV
+484 IYNLDKYEKV
-494 LKEKFPEQVRDIYIS
+494 LKEKFPDQVRDIYIS
-509 YLRHEAERAS
+509 YLRHEAERAG
-519 NRNRYRELMKYL
+519 NRKRYRELMKYL

-536 YPRGKEK
+536 YPGGKEK
-543 ASEIAKNWRAV
+543 ASEIAENWRGM

-562 DEMQKA
+562 DEMRKA

>member
-1 MYLLTPEGNF
+1 
-11 MSNWKDLFQEHIL
+11 MSDWKDLFQEHIL
-24 ARGEAYYFEGA
+24 DRGESYYFDGA
-35 VLELHKTEHGYH
+35 VLELHKT
-47 AVVEGTED
+47 VVEGTED

-66 VCEMYCSCPYAENG
+66 ICEMYCSCPYAEGG

-94 EQNEEDILAEGTCPD
+94 EQSEEDILTEETCQD
-109 DQEKEVEEIIE
+109 DQEQEVEEIIE
-120 RISEEE
+120 RIPEEE
-126 LRSFVKGIAAQDSE
+126 LRSFVKEIAAQNSE

-154 EKQMERLKQGVDQL
+154 EKQMDLLKQGVNQH

-183 ALDFCWALEN
+183 AWDFCWALEN

-199 DTLIER
+199 DTLIDR
-205 KCYGQAFALTNY
+205 KCYRQAFELTNY
-217 VFQTIGN
+217 VFRTIGN

-232 GISQVANVCYDKWK
+232 GTSQVANACYDKWK
-246 KILENCSE
+246 EILENCSE

-266 HLSCDYVVD
+266 HLSCNYVIDYL
-275 YMEDY
+275 EDY

-305 IEMQTSSTDCG
+305 IEMQALSTDCG
-316 STWSARYGY
+316 STWSVRHGY

-335 MERLGFSAEEIR
+335 MERLDFPEEEIR
-347 EYRRQHWRFS
+347 EYRRRHWRFS
-357 VVRELE
+357 AVRELE
-363 IQENLN
+363 IQENLD

-384 ILDKEYPGLI
+384 TLDKEYPGLV

-405 ETQPDKEVYKKEL
+405 ETQPDKEGYKKEL

-431 HIYKLKKVCTD
+431 HIYKLKEVCTD
-442 KEWDGYREKIL
+442 KEWEDYREQIL
-453 KSPKNYNILYPF
+453 KNPKNYNILYPF
-465 MEKEGMYEPMLEC
+465 MEKEGMYESMLEC
-478 LKKETF
+478 IRKETF
-484 IYNLDRYEKV
+484 IYNLDKYEKV
-494 LKEKFPEQVRDIYIS
+494 LKEKFPDQVRDIYIS
-509 YLRHEAERAS
+509 YLRHEAERAG
-519 NRNRYRELMKYL
+519 NRKRYRELMKYL

-536 YPRGKEK
+536 YPGGKEK
-543 ASEIAKNWRAV
+543 ASEIAENWRGM

-562 DEMQKA
+562 DEMRKA

>member
-1 MYLLTPEGNF
+1 
-11 MSNWKDLFQEHIL
+11 MSDWKDLFQGHIL
-24 ARGEAYYFEGA
+24 DRGEAYYFDGA

-66 VCEMYCSCPYAENG
+66 VCEMYCSCPYAEDG

-94 EQNEEDILAEGTCPD
+94 EQNGEDILAEETCPD
-109 DQEKEVEEIIE
+109 DQEQEVEEIIE
-120 RISEEE
+120 RIPEEE

-154 EKQMERLKQGVDQL
+154 EKQMDLLKQGVNQH

-183 ALDFCWALEN
+183 AWDFCWALEN

-199 DTLIER
+199 DTLIDR
-205 KCYGQAFALTNY
+205 KCYRQAFELTNY
-217 VFQTIGN
+217 VFRTIGN

-232 GISQVANVCYDKWK
+232 GTSQVANACYDKWK
-246 KILENCSE
+246 EILENCSE

-290 NREMLEK
+290 NREILEK
-297 MLKDLDER
+297 MLKDLDKR

-325 ENNIIKRLEL
+325 ENNIIKRLEFI
-335 MERLGFSAEEIR
+335 ERLDLPAEEIR

-357 VVRELE
+357 AVRELE
-363 IQENLN
+363 IQENLD
-369 NGNLDEAIRI
+369 NGNLGEAIRI

-384 ILDKEYPGLI
+384 ILDKEYPGLV

-405 ETQPDKEVYKKEL
+405 ETQTDKEGYKKEL

-431 HIYKLKKVCTD
+431 HIYKLKEVCTD
-442 KEWDGYREKIL
+442 KEWEDYREQIL
-453 KSPKNYNILYPF
+453 KNPKNYNILYPF
-465 MEKEGMYEPMLEC
+465 MEKEGMYESMLEC
-478 LKKETF
+478 IRKETF
-484 IYNLDRYEKV
+484 IYNLDKYEKV

-509 YLRHEAERAS
+509 YLHHEAERAG
-519 NRNRYRELMKYL
+519 NRKRYRELMKYL

-536 YPRGKEK
+536 YPGGKEK
-543 ASEIAKNWRAV
+543 ASEIAENWRAM

-562 DEMQKA
+562 DEMRKA